1 MDGQR
6 VIAKC
11 SLIGEFIY
19 HRDSNPKTEYG
30 LFLGFDSAEE
40 AQNVGAVLKLEPRKL
55 EPSLDELIRSRKSQL
70 SDERFWILF

>member
-19 HRDSNPKTEYG
+19 HPDSNPKTEYG

-40 AQNVGAVLKLEPRKL
+40 AQYVGAVLKL

-70 SDERFWILF
+70 NDQRFWILF